1 MHGKCYF
8 ILNRIILFRIKN
20 IKVLYLHRT
29 RKEAIM
35 NPFITKGYA
44 GAEYFC
50 DRVKETNDI
59 VTLLTN
65 GNNIAI
71 MSPRRIGKTDLIR
84 HCFAQPE
91 LKEHYNVFLIDIY
104 ATQDIRDFVNVFG
117 KSILDALK
125 PRGRKVWEAFIG
137 ALKSVQAQLSFDI
150 NNNPSWSLGLGDI
163 SNPSVTLD
171 EIFSYLNSAPKPSIV
186 ALDEFQQIT
195 NYPNGSNIEAMLRT
209 YIQRCNNATFIFSGS
224 KRDLMTEIFSSPAR
238 PFYQS
243 VMPLSLH
250 KISEMKYE
258 NFACGLFAKN
268 GKGIEPEVV
277 ADVYSRF
284 EGVTSCLQRMMN
296 VLFLRTPE
304 GGIAKRSDVDAALDY
319 ILDLFEDNYQGLYD
333 QIPSKQRE
341 VLVAIAKAGHAKG
354 VTGRKFIQEYH
365 LQTASAVTAAIR
377 SLLGKDLITLE
388 KGAYMVYDQF
398 FGLWLKER

>member
-1 MHGKCYF
+1 
-8 ILNRIILFRIKN
+8 
-20 IKVLYLHRT
+20 
-29 RKEAIM
+29 M

-50 DRVKETNDI
+50 DRTKETNDI

-91 LKEHYNVFLIDIY
+91 LKDHYNTFLIDIY
-104 ATQDIRDFVNVFG
+104 ATQDVRDFVNVFG

-125 PRGRKVWEAFIG
+125 PRGKKVWETFIG

-171 EIFSYLNSAPKPSIV
+171 EIFSYLGNAPKPSIV
-186 ALDEFQQIT
+186 AFDEFQQIT
-195 NYPNGSNIEAMLRT
+195 HYPNGSNIEALLRT

-243 VMPLSLH
+243 VMPLSLR
-250 KISEMKYE
+250 KISETTYE
-258 NFACGLFAKN
+258 AFACSLFKKN
-268 GKGIEPEVV
+268 GKNIEPEAV
-277 ADVYSRF
+277 ADVYGRF
-284 EGVTSCLQRMMN
+284 DGVTSCLQRMMN
-296 VLFLRTPE
+296 VLFLRTPD
-304 GGIAKRSDVDAALDY
+304 GGTAKASDVAPALEY
-319 ILDLFEDNYQGLYD
+319 ILDLFEDNYQSLYD

-341 VLVAIAKAGHAKG
+341 VLAAIAQEGCAMG
-354 VTGRKFIQEYH
+354 VTSRQFIKKHH
-365 LQTASAVTAAIR
+365 LQTASVVTAAIR
-377 SLLGKDLITLE
+377 GLLDKDLITFE
-388 KGAYMVYDQF
+388 QSGEYMVYDQF
-398 FGLWLKER
+398 FGLWLKRRQ

>member
-1 MHGKCYF
+1 
-8 ILNRIILFRIKN
+8 
-20 IKVLYLHRT
+20 
-29 RKEAIM
+29 M

-50 DRVKETNDI
+50 DRTKETNDI

-84 HCFAQPE
+84 HCFAQPG
-91 LKEHYNVFLIDIY
+91 LKDHYNTFLIDIY

-117 KSILDALK
+117 KNILDALK
-125 PRGRKVWEAFIG
+125 PKGKKVWETFIG

-171 EIFSYLNSAPKPSIV
+171 EIFSYLDNAPKPSIV
-186 ALDEFQQIT
+186 AFDEFQQIT
-195 NYPNGSNIEAMLRT
+195 HYPNGSNIEALLRT

-243 VMPLSLH
+243 VMPLSLR
-250 KISEMKYE
+250 KISETTYE
-258 NFACGLFAKN
+258 AFACSLFKKN
-268 GKGIEPEVV
+268 GKNIEPGAV
-277 ADVYSRF
+277 ADVYGRF
-284 EGVTSCLQRMMN
+284 DGVTSCLQRMMN
-296 VLFLRTPE
+296 VLFLRTPD
-304 GGIAKRSDVDAALDY
+304 GGTAKASDVGPALDY
-319 ILDLFEDNYQGLYD
+319 ILDLFEDNYQSLFD

-341 VLVAIAKAGHAKG
+341 VLAAIAQEGCAKG
-354 VTGRKFIQEYH
+354 VTSRQFIRKHH

-377 SLLGKDLITLE
+377 GLLDKDLITFE
-388 KGAYMVYDQF
+388 QSGEYMVYDQF
-398 FGLWLKER
+398 FGLWLRRRQ